1 LLRSQEYFF
10 YELSVKIRDK
20 NSENN
25 KETLSMGLQFFL
37 VKVELFREL
46 KKTGKCNLH
55 AFFH

>member
-37 VKVELFREL
+37 VKVELFTEL
-46 KKTGKCNLH
+46 EEDRKM
-55 AFFH
+55 